1 MTRDLFAGRALRD
14 AGILHVTRNVAVRD
28 LIEACR
34 RWALSFAERTGTVSI
49 NDVRRVC
56 DLDVLPP
63 NAIGAIFRDK
73 RFQQCGTTEAEHVK
87 AHARIIRVY
96 RAKENNNA

>member
-1 MTRDLFAGRALRD
+1 MTSDLFTGRALRD
-14 AGILHVTRNVAVRD
+14 AGIVRATHDVAVRD

-34 RWALSFAERTGTVSI
+34 RWALSYAARNGSVSI

-56 DLDVLPP
+56 DLNVLPP

-73 RFQQCGTTEAEHVK
+73 RFEQIGTEQAEHVK
-87 AHARIIRVY
+87 SHARIVRIY
-96 RAKENNNA
+96 RARKNA

>member
-1 MTRDLFAGRALRD
+1 MR
-14 AGILHVTRNVAVRD
+14 
-28 LIEACR
+28 
-34 RWALSFAERTGTVSI
+34 SM
-49 NDVRRVC
+49 RRVC

-73 RFQQCGTTEAEHVK
+73 RFQQCGTTEAEHRA

-96 RAKENNNA
+96 RAKEAA

>member
-14 AGILHVTRNVAVRD
+14 AGIERATHDVAVRD
-28 LIEACR
+28 LLTACR
-34 RWALSFAERTGTVSI
+34 EWALNHAQRTGSVSI

>member
-1 MTRDLFAGRALRD
+1 MNRELFTGQELRD
-14 AGILHVTRNVAVRD
+14 QGIRRATRRPAVAS

-34 RWALSFAERTGTVSI
+34 QWALHYAQNHGSVSI

-56 DLDVLPP
+56 DLSVLPP
-63 NAIGAIFRDK
+63 AAIGAIFRDK
-73 RFQQCGTTEAEHVK
+73 RFQQCGTTLAEHAR

-96 RAKENNNA
+96 SIREHHDA

>member
-1 MTRDLFAGRALRD
+1 MIAYMKLTRRATSRP
-14 AGILHVTRNVAVRD
+14 GVAS

-34 RWALSFAERTGTVSI
+34 LWALSFARRHGQVSI

-63 NAIGAIFRDK
+63 AAIGAIFRDK
-73 RFQQCGTTEAEHVK
+73 RFQQCGTTEAEHVA
-87 AHARIIRVY
+87 AHARIVRVY
-96 RAKENNNA
+96 RAKETEIA